1 MQSGAVSKMLG
12 QISTQQIY
20 DKGRGFSGGKK
31 RYLRF
36 FAHLEQGWGRRLTIC
51 HHQHR
56 GFKRDDA
63 PNAALGI
70 DQGTVVEVANFTLA
84 QHLQTVR
91 VNVIQVPHQVGTRAC
106 HANGYFIKMPLRG
119 TLPRYPLP
127 FKLFSEVFK

>member
-20 DKGRGFSGGKK
+20 NKGRGFSGCKK

-84 QHLQTVR
+84 QYLQTVG
-91 VNVIQVPHQVGTRAC
+91 VYVVEVAHQVGTRAG
-106 HANGYFIKMPLRG
+106 HADRHFIKM
-119 TLPRYPLP
+119 TL
-127 FKLFSEVFK
+127 